1 MDLYA
6 LMVVRANSCKTAV
19 DRLKFDVIFSE
30 FYGQDSSLKVRITF
44 DILSNKSILPVNVL
58 SILYAQ
64 MFTPQVSEAESDED
78 DIHELCSVAAC
89 ILAKKFRCSP
99 LFWERLNWQSHVTHL
114 LKEGYFCSMYYMAL
128 FVPCLMV
135 MVKQG
140 CNQSQGGDHIYVE
153 LIVHFLLQYLAGGS
167 YHNI

>member
-1 MDLYA
+1 
-6 LMVVRANSCKTAV
+6 
-19 DRLKFDVIFSE
+19 
-30 FYGQDSSLKVRITF
+30 
-44 DILSNKSILPVNVL
+44 
-58 SILYAQ
+58 